1 MKIWPL
7 ILTLSAVSP
16 SAWAHTS
23 PYRSEL
29 EDRIRTL
36 EVTVRDIQNEL
47 DRLRSLRPTFSC
59 LLNTPF
65 GTFHGKGE
73 TMLEAKARTLNAC
86 EKGSKTFCSED
97 KVVCERAD
105 HLKSSI

>member
-1 MKIWPL
+1 MKLWPL
-7 ILTLSAVSP
+7 ILTLTLVSP
-16 SAWAHTS
+16 PAWAHAS
-23 PYRSEL
+23 NSRPDL
-29 EDRIRTL
+29 EDRIRIL
-36 EVTVRDIQNEL
+36 EIIVRELQNEL

-86 EKGSKTFCSED
+86 EKGSKAFCSED
-97 KVVCERAD
+97 KVVCEKAD
-105 HLKSSI
+105 I

>member
-7 ILTLSAVSP
+7 ILTLGALSP
-16 SAWAHTS
+16 SAWAHSTQ
-23 PYRSEL
+23 L
-29 EDRIRTL
+29 HTDLDDRMRTL
-36 EVTVRDIQNEL
+36 EITVRELQNEVE
-47 DRLRSLRPTFSC
+47 RLRNLRPAFSC

-73 TMLEAKARTLNAC
+73 TSLEAKARTLNAC
-86 EKGSKTFCSED
+86 EKGSKAFCNED

-105 HLKSSI
+105 I

>member
-7 ILTLSAVSP
+7 ILTFTMLSP
-16 SAWAHTS
+16 TAWAHN
-23 PYRSEL
+23 YRPDLDE
-29 EDRIRTL
+29 RIRSL
-36 EVTVRDIQNEL
+36 EITVREL
-47 DRLRSLRPTFSC
+47 QIEVDRLRTIRPSFSC

-86 EKGSKTFCSED
+86 EKGSKAFCSED
-97 KVVCERAD
+97 KVVCEKAD
-105 HLKSSI
+105 I

>member
-7 ILTLSAVSP
+7 ILTLSLTSP
-16 SAWAHTS
+16 AAWAHTS
-23 PYRSEL
+23 HDRHDL
-29 EDRIRTL
+29 EDRIRSL
-36 EVTVRDIQNEL
+36 EISVRDLQNEL

-86 EKGSKTFCSED
+86 EKGSKAFCSED
-97 KVVCERAD
+97 KVACEKAD
-105 HLKSSI
+105 I

>member
-7 ILTLSAVSP
+7 ILTLAALSP
-16 SAWAHTS
+16 TAWA
-23 PYRSEL
+23 RSVSHYSDL
-29 EDRIRTL
+29 EDRIRSL
-36 EVTVRDIQNEL
+36 EISVRELQNEV
-47 DRLRSLRPTFSC
+47 DRLRLQRPSFSC

-86 EKGSKTFCSED
+86 EKGSKAFCSED
-97 KVVCERAD
+97 KVVCEKAD
-105 HLKSSI
+105 T